1 MREGEREGVK
11 QETEGLKERFISRNC
26 VSGADGI

>member
-11 QETEGLKERFISRNC
+11 RQREGIGNEGSRLSLIFLQ
-26 VSGADGI
+26 VS